1 MTLGKRNQRREARKP
16 RRIFVRFGHPEPRHQ
31 AVAQRITTKGFFLA
45 TNTNVYAVGSTIVV
59 EVRGPAGTWVL
70 RGIVRHA
77 FKAPP
82 SLAGFTKPGMG
93 VEFIDLPDDC
103 RQYLASL

>member
-1 MTLGKRNQRREARKP
+1 MTVGKRNLRREAHKP
-16 RRIFVRFGHPEPRHQ
+16 RRIFVRYGHPEPRHQ

-45 TNTNVYAVGSTIVV
+45 TNGSVYAVGTPVAV
-59 EVRGPAGTWVL
+59 EITGPAETWTL
-70 RGIVRHA
+70 RGVVRHA

-93 VEFIDLPDDC
+93 VEFTEVPDPC
-103 RQYLASL
+103 RAYLESL

>member
-1 MTLGKRNQRREARKP
+1 MAMASSICSSG
-16 RRIFVRFGHPEPRHQ
+16 V
-31 AVAQRITTKGFFLA
+31 
-45 TNTNVYAVGSTIVV
+45 
-59 EVRGPAGTWVL
+59 VRGV
-70 RGIVRHA
+70 VRHA

-103 RQYLASL
+103 REYLASL

>member
-1 MTLGKRNQRREARKP
+1 
-16 RRIFVRFGHPEPRHQ
+16 
-31 AVAQRITTKGFFLA
+31 
-45 TNTNVYAVGSTIVV
+45 
-59 EVRGPAGTWVL
+59 VL

-93 VEFIDLPDDC
+93 VEFTEAPEACLA
-103 RQYLASL
+103 YLASL

>member
-1 MTLGKRNQRREARKP
+1 MNPGHRKQRREPRKHK
-16 RRIFVRFGHPEPRHQ
+16 RLFVLYGHPEPRHQ

-45 TNTNVYAVGSTIVV
+45 TNVNVYAVGSHVAV
-59 EVRGPAGTWVL
+59 EIKGPGETWVL

-93 VEFIDLPDDC
+93 VEFTDLPDPC
-103 RQYLASL
+103 REFLASL